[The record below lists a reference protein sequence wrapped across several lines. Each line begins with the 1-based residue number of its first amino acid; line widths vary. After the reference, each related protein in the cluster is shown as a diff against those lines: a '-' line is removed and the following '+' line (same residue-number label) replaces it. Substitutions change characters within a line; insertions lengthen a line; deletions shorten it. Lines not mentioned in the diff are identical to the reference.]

1 VRNAMRTM
9 AAVASAALLVPASA
23 LATPGTRA
31 AIEKAGADFA
41 ATFTKGDAAGV
52 AAMYAA
58 DAQLFPPESDI
69 VTGGAAI
76 QKVWQGVIDSGV
88 KGMKLTTLDV
98 VESGDLAAES
108 GKAELHGADGPV
120 LESGKYLVVWKRVD
134 GRWKILRDIWNSNA
148 PAPVA
153 K

>member
-1 VRNAMRTM
+1 M

-69 VTGGAAI
+69 VTGGVAI

-108 GKAELHGADGPV
+108 GKAELHGADGQV